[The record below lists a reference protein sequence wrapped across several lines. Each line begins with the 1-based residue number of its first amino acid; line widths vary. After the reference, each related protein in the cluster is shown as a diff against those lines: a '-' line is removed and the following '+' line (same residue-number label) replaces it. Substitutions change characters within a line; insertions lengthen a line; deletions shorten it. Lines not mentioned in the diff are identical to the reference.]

1 MSKANCEESSSS
13 HKLLKEVE
21 TLNESLYV
29 NKNPRRPVV
38 GPNNTS
44 TKPLA
49 RTNLTEPQK
58 EKKSI
63 WNWPLRALSHVR
75 NRRFN
80 CCFSAQIHSIDNLPP
95 TFQDLYLTVHWK
107 RRDESLTTRP
117 AKVLNGR
124 AEFKDKMTHTCSVYG
139 SRSGQHHSAKYEAK
153 HFLLYAALVG
163 SPDVDLGKHRMD
175 LTSLL
180 PLTLEELQDEKS
192 SGKWSTTF
200 QLTGKASGAT
210 LSVSFG
216 YTVVGDTR
224 SASNAKQG
232 SSNAA
237 LTRAISGKSSLGSG
251 KSVSKRYDHGVVG
264 KESRPLSKNVVEI
277 KDLHEVV
284 PVAAQSDLVSSVN
297 ALYKKFDEEK
307 VDAAAAESQF
317 ESDVV
322 IKHIEPDESNEDSNA
337 HQVEE
342 RVANMNESDVPLED
356 VKKAEEDPSTFEKVG
371 TEDLPPE
378 EPCVD
383 RDETDVLSQDIKK
396 AAEDPT
402 TESEKVGTED
412 LSPEDPLVHKK
423 ETDVSLEE
431 PKIAGEVPIT
441 RSEEVVEISRENL
454 PSEER
459 SNVSPKEEKGIV
471 SGDDEDD
478 MNGGRDVKE
487 IIMEDL
493 ESALKNVEMLE
504 ATASEE
510 EEDQENHGRSTPNKE
525 AASID
530 VADSVAKESLL
541 SEEESNV
548 SPKEEE
554 SIVSGDDEDVMNGG
568 RDVKEIIMKDLE
580 SALESVEMLEATAS
594 EDEEDHGGSSTP
606 NKEEA
611 ASTSIDVADSV
622 ANEFLDMLGIEHSP
636 FGLTSES
643 EPESPRERLL
653 REFEMETLADSSL
666 FDFGIESDV
675 DPQTEGDENYES
687 DFDLASLVHDIEEE
701 YQIETQARVSSNPRA
716 KMLEDL
722 ETESLMRQWG
732 MNENTFQNSPP
743 HNAFP
748 QADFPVN
755 EAFDLPPLGDGL
767 GPVVQTKNGGFV
779 RSMNPLLFRNSKAGG
794 SLIMQVSCPVVVP
807 AEMGSGIMEILQR
820 LATAGI
826 EKLSM
831 QANKVMPLDD
841 ITGKTMEEVFCET
854 SPAVDG
860 GHRDHIPPQRDTAA
874 KPKKF
879 GSSTCNNNLSSEY
892 VSLEDLA
899 PLAMDQIEA
908 LSLEGLRIQSGMS
921 DEDAPSDITAQSI
934 GEISAFQG
942 LEGAAG
948 LQLLNIKDDGDG
960 DDDDGL
966 MSLSLTLD
974 EWMKL
979 DSGDIGDEE
988 EINEKTSKIL
998 AAHHANPL
1006 NFIRKGEKRRGKKG
1020 RKCGL
1025 LGNNFTVALM
1035 VQLRDPLRNYEP
1047 VGAPML
1053 SLIQVERLFVPPKPI
1068 IYSTVSELR
1077 RTDEEGEETEAVK
1090 EEKTMLE
1097 EQGIPQYKISE
1108 VHLTGMKSETDK
1120 KPWGVTTQNQ
1130 QVQSGSRWLM
1140 ANGMGKGN
1148 NTKVPLMKPKAGD
1161 KLWSVSGSGSKW
1173 KELGKMGK
1181 LSAHKRNPNVIMPK

>member
-1 MSKANCEESSSS
+1 MSKANSEESSSS
-13 HKLLKEVE
+13 RKLLKEVE

-554 SIVSGDDEDVMNGG
+554 SIVSRDDEDVVNGE
-568 RDVKEIIMKDLE
+568 RDGKETIMKDLE

-611 ASTSIDVADSV
+611 ASTSVDVADSV

-722 ETESLMRQWG
+722 ETESLMREWG
-732 MNENTFQNSPP
+732 MNETTFQNSPP

-748 QADFPVN
+748 PADFPVN

-794 SLIMQVSCPVVVP
+794 SLIMQVSSPVVVP

-841 ITGKTMEEVFCET
+841 ITGKTMEEVVWET
-854 SPAVDG
+854 SPAVDS
-860 GHRDHIPPQRDTAA
+860 GHRDHVPPQRDTAA

-879 GSSTCNNNLSSEY
+879 GSSTCNNNLRSEY

-979 DSGDIGDEE
+979 DSGDIGDKE

-1006 NFIRKGEKRRGKKG
+1006 NFIRKGEKRKGKKG

-1077 RTDEEGEETEAVK
+1077 RTDEEGEEAEAVK

>member
-13 HKLLKEVE
+13 RKLLKEVE

-237 LTRAISGKSSLGSG
+237 LTRAISGKS
-251 KSVSKRYDHGVVG
+251 K
-264 KESRPLSKNVVEI
+264 SRPLSKNVVEI

-342 RVANMNESDVPLED
+342 
-356 VKKAEEDPSTFEKVG
+356 
-371 TEDLPPE
+371 
-378 EPCVD
+378 
-383 RDETDVLSQDIKK
+383 Q
-396 AAEDPT
+396 
-402 TESEKVGTED
+402 
-412 LSPEDPLVHKK
+412 
-423 ETDVSLEE
+423 
-431 PKIAGEVPIT
+431 
-441 RSEEVVEISRENL
+441 
-454 PSEER
+454 
-459 SNVSPKEEKGIV
+459 
-471 SGDDEDD
+471 
-478 MNGGRDVKE
+478 

>member
-1 MSKANCEESSSS
+1 MSKANSEESSSS
-13 HKLLKEVE
+13 RKLLKEVE
-21 TLNESLYV
+21 TLSEALYV
-29 NKNPRRPVV
+29 NKNPRRSVV
-38 GPNNTS
+38 APNNNNTS
-44 TKPLA
+44 TK
-49 RTNLTEPQK
+49 RTNLAEPPQK

-80 CCFSAQIHSIDNLPP
+80 CCFSAQVHSIEGLPP

-107 RRDESLTTRP
+107 RRDETLTTRP
-117 AKVLNGR
+117 AKVSNGR

-180 PLTLEELQDEKS
+180 PLTLEELQDDKS

-210 LSVSFG
+210 LSISFG

-224 SASNAKQG
+224 NASSSGSIQKGASNASKQT
-232 SSNAA
+232 SA
-237 LTRAISGKSSLGSG
+237 LTRSISTKSSLGNG
-251 KSVSKRYDHGVVG
+251 KSVSRRYDHGVVS
-264 KESRPLSKNVVEI
+264 KDSRPMSKSVVEI
-277 KDLHEVV
+277 KDLHEVL
-284 PVAAQSDLVSSVN
+284 PAAKSDLVGSVN

-307 VDAAAAESQF
+307 VDAAAESQF

-322 IKHIEPDESNEDSNA
+322 VKKVEPDESISVDNEDSNA

-342 RVANMNESDVPLED
+342 RVANRYESDVPSED
-356 VKKAEEDPSTFEKVG
+356 VKK
-371 TEDLPPE
+371 
-378 EPCVD
+378 VD
-383 RDETDVLSQDIKK
+383 EVL
-396 AAEDPT
+396 T
-402 TESEKVGTED
+402 TESEKVVSEDLPLEAWVNRDETVVPLEDIEKASEVPTAGIEEDGTEK
-412 LSPEDPLVHKK
+412 LCPEEPLVNRDETDVRSEDIKKTSEVPTTGIEEVGTENLLPEEPMVTRK
-423 ETDVSLEE
+423 ETDVSFEE
-431 PKIAGEVPIT
+431 SKIDGEVPIA
-441 RSEEVVEISRENL
+441 RSEEVVEISTE
-454 PSEER
+454 
-459 SNVSPKEEKGIV
+459 
-471 SGDDEDD
+471 
-478 MNGGRDVKE
+478 
-487 IIMEDL
+487 
-493 ESALKNVEMLE
+493 
-504 ATASEE
+504 T
-510 EEDQENHGRSTPNKE
+510 
-525 AASID
+525 
-530 VADSVAKESLL
+530 LL
-541 SEEESNV
+541 SEEGDNV
-548 SPKEEE
+548 PPNEEE
-554 SIVSGDDEDVMNGG
+554 SIVSSDDEDIINCG
-568 RDVKEIIMKDLE
+568 RDVREMIMKDLE

-594 EDEEDHGGSSTP
+594 EGEEEDQENHGGSSTP
-606 NKEEA
+606 NKEA
-611 ASTSIDVADSV
+611 ASTTSIDVADSV

-653 REFEMETLADSSL
+653 REFEMDTLAASSL
-666 FDFGIESDV
+666 FDFSIESD
-675 DPQTEGDENYES
+675 DPQMEGDEKEYVS
-687 DFDLASLVHDIEEE
+687 DFEEEGFDLASLVHDIEEE

-748 QADFPVN
+748 PPPADFPVN
-755 EAFDLPPLGDGL
+755 EPPFDLPSLGDGL

-794 SLIMQVSCPVVVP
+794 SLIMQVSSPVVVP

-826 EKLSM
+826 EKLSA

-841 ITGKTMEEVFCET
+841 ITGKTMEEVLWET
-854 SPAVDG
+854 SPAVDS
-860 GHRDHIPPQRDTAA
+860 GHRGDQRPLHNTTTA
-874 KPKKF
+874 KPKKS
-879 GSSTCNNNLSSEY
+879 GSSSGNNNLSSEY

-921 DEDAPSDITAQSI
+921 DEDAPSDITAKSI

-948 LQLLNIKDDGDG
+948 LQLLNRKDDGDG
-960 DDDDGL
+960 DTDDDGL
-966 MSLSLTLD
+966 MGLSLTLD

-1006 NFIRKGEKRRGKKG
+1006 NFRKGSKGKGKKG

-1068 IYSTVSELR
+1068 IYTTVSELR
-1077 RTDEEGEETEAVK
+1077 EEETEEASGVIK

-1097 EQGIPQYKISE
+1097 EEQGIAQYKISE

-1120 KPWGVTTQNQ
+1120 KKPWGITTQNQ

-1148 NTKVPLMKPKAGD
+1148 TKVPLMKPKPAGD

-1181 LSAHKRNPNVIMPK
+1181 LNTHKRNPNVIMPK

>member
-1 MSKANCEESSSS
+1 MSKANSEESSSS
-13 HKLLKEVE
+13 RKLLKEVE

-29 NKNPRRPVV
+29 NKNPRRSVV
-38 GPNNTS
+38 APNNTS
-44 TKPLA
+44 TKPSA
-49 RTNLTEPQK
+49 GEPQK

-251 KSVSKRYDHGVVG
+251 KSVSRRYDHGVVS
-264 KESRPLSKNVVEI
+264 KESRPLSKNVVEV
-277 KDLHEVV
+277 KDLHEVL

-322 IKHIEPDESNEDSNA
+322 IKHIEPDESNEDANA

-356 VKKAEEDPSTFEKVG
+356 VKKAEEVPSTFEKVG
-371 TEDLPPE
+371 TEDLLPE

-383 RDETDVLSQDIKK
+383 RDETDVLSQDIKQ
-396 AAEDPT
+396 AVEDT
-402 TESEKVGTED
+402 TAGIEEAGTEN
-412 LSPEDPLVHKK
+412 LPLEEPLVSRK
-423 ETDVSLEE
+423 ETDVSFEE

-441 RSEEVVEISRENL
+441 RSEEAVEISRENL

-459 SNVSPKEEKGIV
+459 SNVFPKEEEGIV

-487 IIMEDL
+487 TIMKDL
-493 ESALKNVEMLE
+493 ETALKNVEMLE
-504 ATASEE
+504 ATASED

-525 AASID
+525 AASIN

-554 SIVSGDDEDVMNGG
+554 SIVYADDEDVMNGG
-568 RDVKEIIMKDLE
+568 RDVKETIMKDLE

-606 NKEEA
+606 NKEA
-611 ASTSIDVADSV
+611 ASTTSIDVADSV

-636 FGLTSES
+636 LGLTSES

-666 FDFGIESDV
+666 FGFSIQSDA
-675 DPQTEGDENYES
+675 DPQTEVDENYES
-687 DFDLASLVHDIEEE
+687 DFDIASLVHDIEEE
-701 YQIETQARVSSNPRA
+701 YQIETQARVSNPRA

-722 ETESLMRQWG
+722 ETESLMREWG

-748 QADFPVN
+748 PADFPVN

-794 SLIMQVSCPVVVP
+794 SLIMQVSSPVVVP

-820 LATAGI
+820 LANNGI

-841 ITGKTMEEVFCET
+841 ITGKTMEEV
-854 SPAVDG
+854 SPGIDS
-860 GHRDHIPPQRDTAA
+860 GHRDHIPPQHDTAA

-879 GSSTCNNNLSSEY
+879 GSSSGHNNSSSEY

-921 DEDAPSDITAQSI
+921 EEDAPSDITAQSI

-960 DDDDGL
+960 DGDDDGL

-979 DSGDIGDEE
+979 DAGDIGDEE
-988 EINEKTSKIL
+988 EINEQTSKIL

-1006 NFIRKGEKRRGKKG
+1006 NFIRKGEKRKGKKG

-1077 RTDEEGEETEAVK
+1077 KTDEEGEETEVK

-1097 EQGIPQYKISE
+1097 EEGIPQYKISE

-1148 NTKVPLMKPKAGD
+1148 NTKVPLMKPKPGD

>member
-1 MSKANCEESSSS
+1 MSKANSEESSSS
-13 HKLLKEVE
+13 RKLLKEVE

-95 TFQDLYLTVHWK
+95 TFQDLHLTVHWK

-554 SIVSGDDEDVMNGG
+554 SIVSRDDEDVVNGE
-568 RDVKEIIMKDLE
+568 RDGKETIMKDLE

-722 ETESLMRQWG
+722 ETETLHLTMRSH
-732 MNENTFQNSPP
+732 FPP
-743 HNAFP
+743 
-748 QADFPVN
+748 ADFPVN

-794 SLIMQVSCPVVVP
+794 SLIMQVSSPVVVP

-841 ITGKTMEEVFCET
+841 ITGKTMEEVVWET
-854 SPAVDG
+854 SPAVDS
-860 GHRDHIPPQRDTAA
+860 GHRDHVPPQRDTAA

-879 GSSTCNNNLSSEY
+879 GSSTCNNNLRSEY

-921 DEDAPSDITAQSI
+921 DEDAPSDISAQSI

-979 DSGDIGDEE
+979 DSGDIGDKE

-1006 NFIRKGEKRRGKKG
+1006 NFIRKGEKRKGKKG

-1077 RTDEEGEETEAVK
+1077 RTDEEGEEAEAVK

>member
-1 MSKANCEESSSS
+1 MSKANSEESSSS
-13 HKLLKEVE
+13 RKLLKEVE
-21 TLNESLYV
+21 TIGEALYV
-29 NKNPRRPVV
+29 NKNPRRSVV
-38 GPNNTS
+38 GPNNNTS
-44 TKPLA
+44 TKQLA
-49 RTNLTEPQK
+49 EPPHK

-80 CCFSAQIHSIDNLPP
+80 CCFSAQVHSIDGLP
-95 TFQDLYLTVHWK
+95 TIFQDLYVTVHWK
-107 RRDESLTTRP
+107 RRDESLTTPP

-124 AEFKDKMTHTCSVYG
+124 AEFKEKLLTHTCSVYG

-180 PLTLEELQDEKS
+180 PLTLEELQDDKS

-210 LSVSFG
+210 LSISFG

-224 SASNAKQG
+224 SASNASKKTS
-232 SSNAA
+232 SSNTA
-237 LTRAISGKSSLGSG
+237 LTRTISAKSSLGNG
-251 KSVSKRYDHGVVG
+251 KSVSRRYVNKD
-264 KESRPLSKNVVEI
+264 SRPLSKNVEEEI
-277 KDLHEVV
+277 KDLHEVL
-284 PVAAQSDLVSSVN
+284 PVAQSDLVSSVN

-307 VDAAAAESQF
+307 VDAAAESRF
-317 ESDVV
+317 ESDIV
-322 IKHIEPDESNEDSNA
+322 IKNVEPDESISRENEDANA
-337 HQVEE
+337 HQAE
-342 RVANMNESDVPLED
+342 ESDVPLED
-356 VKKAEEDPSTFEKVG
+356 VRKADEVLTTGGEEVG
-371 TEDLPPE
+371 TESLPPE
-378 EPCVD
+378 DPWVN
-383 RDETDVLSQDIKK
+383 RDETDVPSEDIKK
-396 AAEDPT
+396 AAEVP
-402 TESEKVGTED
+402 SEEVGIEN
-412 LSPEDPLVHKK
+412 LPPEEPLVNKK
-423 ETDVSLEE
+423 ETDISFEE
-431 PKIAGEVPIT
+431 SKIAGEVPIT
-441 RSEEVVEISRENL
+441 TSEEVVTEIL
-454 PSEER
+454 PSEE
-459 SNVSPKEEKGIV
+459 G
-471 SGDDEDD
+471 
-478 MNGGRDVKE
+478 
-487 IIMEDL
+487 
-493 ESALKNVEMLE
+493 
-504 ATASEE
+504 
-510 EEDQENHGRSTPNKE
+510 
-525 AASID
+525 
-530 VADSVAKESLL
+530 
-541 SEEESNV
+541 SNV

-554 SIVSGDDEDVMNGG
+554 SIISADDEDVMNGE
-568 RDVKEIIMKDLE
+568 RDVKEMIMKDLE
-580 SALESVEMLEATAS
+580 SALKSVEILEATAS
-594 EDEEDHGGSSTP
+594 EDEEDQENHGGSTP
-606 NKEEA
+606 NKEA
-611 ASTSIDVADSV
+611 ASTYVSDSV

-653 REFEMETLADSSL
+653 REFEMDTLAASSL
-666 FDFGIESDV
+666 FDFSIEVD
-675 DPQTEGDENYES
+675 DPQMECDEKEYES
-687 DFDLASLVHDIEEE
+687 DFEEGFDLASLVHDIEEE

-716 KMLEDL
+716 KLLEDL
-722 ETESLMRQWG
+722 ESESLMREWG

-743 HNAFP
+743 HNPFP
-748 QADFPVN
+748 PADFPVN
-755 EAFDLPPLGDGL
+755 EPPFDLPPLGDGL
-767 GPVVQTKNGGFV
+767 GPVVQTKNGGFL

-794 SLIMQVSCPVVVP
+794 SLIMQVSNPVVVP

-826 EKLSM
+826 EKLSV

-841 ITGKTMEEVFCET
+841 ITGKTMQEVLWET
-854 SPAVDG
+854 SPAIDG
-860 GHRDHIPPQRDTAA
+860 GHRDQIPLHDTTA

-879 GSSTCNNNLSSEY
+879 GSSTCNSNFGSEY

-899 PLAMDQIEA
+899 PLAMEQIEA

-921 DEDAPSDITAQSI
+921 DEDAPSDITAKSI

-948 LQLLNIKDDGDG
+948 LQLLNIKDDSDG
-960 DDDDGL
+960 DDDGL
-966 MSLSLTLD
+966 MGLSLTLD

-988 EINEKTSKIL
+988 EIDEKTSKIL

-1006 NFIRKGEKRRGKKG
+1006 NFIRKGSKGKGKKG

-1077 RTDEEGEETEAVK
+1077 KTDKGEEEEEETEAS
-1090 EEKTMLE
+1090 EEKTILE

-1120 KPWGVTTQNQ
+1120 KPWGITTQNQQ

-1148 NTKVPLMKPKAGD
+1148 AKVPLMKPKLGGD

-1173 KELGKMGK
+1173 KDLCKMGK
-1181 LSAHKRNPNVIMPK
+1181 LNTHKRNPNVIMPK

>member
-13 HKLLKEVE
+13 RKLLKEVE

-1077 RTDEEGEETEAVK
+1077 RTDEEGEEAEAVK

>member
-1 MSKANCEESSSS
+1 MSKANSEESSSS
-13 HKLLKEVE
+13 RKLLKEVE

-554 SIVSGDDEDVMNGG
+554 SIVSRDDEDVVNGE
-568 RDVKEIIMKDLE
+568 RDGKETIMKDLE

-687 DFDLASLVHDIEEE
+687 DFDLASLVHDLEEE

-722 ETESLMRQWG
+722 ETESLMREWG
-732 MNENTFQNSPP
+732 MNETTFQNSPP

-748 QADFPVN
+748 PADFPVN

-794 SLIMQVSCPVVVP
+794 SLIMQVSSPVVVP

-831 QANKVMPLDD
+831 QANKVMPLGD
-841 ITGKTMEEVFCET
+841 ITGKTMEEVVWET
-854 SPAVDG
+854 SPAVDS
-860 GHRDHIPPQRDTAA
+860 GHRDHVPPQRDTAA

-879 GSSTCNNNLSSEY
+879 GSSTCNNNLRSEY

-921 DEDAPSDITAQSI
+921 DEDAPSDISAQSI

-979 DSGDIGDEE
+979 DSGDIGDKE

-1006 NFIRKGEKRRGKKG
+1006 NFIRKGEKRKGKKG

-1077 RTDEEGEETEAVK
+1077 RTDEEGEEAEAVK